1 MSPLRRALY
10 TADEQSGDVKGEYEF
25 DEDPG
30 KQSKRDQPMNLS
42 IKWREDGEHLAVGL
56 ADRQVMM
63 VYTGGLGKSQ

>member
-1 MSPLRRALY
+1 MRRTLY
-10 TADEQSGDVKGEYEF
+10 KADEQSGDVKGEYEF